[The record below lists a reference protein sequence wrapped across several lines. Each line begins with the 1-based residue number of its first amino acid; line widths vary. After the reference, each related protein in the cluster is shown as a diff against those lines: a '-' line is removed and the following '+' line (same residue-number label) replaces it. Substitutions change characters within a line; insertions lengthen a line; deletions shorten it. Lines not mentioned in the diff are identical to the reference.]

1 MKLAYMKKRRTT
13 ALIMGLLMVAA
24 VSAHEEPKLV
34 VKPTGRI
41 LFDAAYIRPQHIEDK
56 LNSGVGIPDMRIGV
70 GFSYDQWK
78 GKVEM
83 SFAYGKLSM
92 KDVWVQYDFDKKN
105 FIRGGYF
112 RHKYGYQS
120 STSTSFKE
128 SMEEPQ
134 TNTALNNERLI
145 GLMYEYNSRNFLA
158 TASIVVETDAMKE
171 TTDVIG
177 NEAIGALT
185 RLVYR
190 PYAERGK
197 MFQVGISGG
206 IEGARFNKQEDL
218 NHKQFTL
225 ASRWPMRVAK
235 INAQEAIVT
244 DAKTMYKFT
253 PEIMYANSRFAVIG
267 QYYLNTITRDNNQA
281 SFTGSGAYIT
291 LRALVKG
298 HEYSPNL
305 VDGGIAIPDPGN
317 MELCLQYNYT
327 SLSDATAGIYGGYLN
342 DWSLCYNYYFNKYMI
357 WRVRASWTKVTNRIG
372 FLDNECSIL
381 ETRLQVKF

>member
-24 VSAHEEPKLV
+24 VSAQEEPKLV

-158 TASIVVETDAMKE
+158 TASIVGRD
-171 TTDVIG
+171 
-177 NEAIGALT
+177 
-185 RLVYR
+185 RCH
-190 PYAERGK
+190 ER
-197 MFQVGISGG
+197 
-206 IEGARFNKQEDL
+206 
-218 NHKQFTL
+218 
-225 ASRWPMRVAK
+225 
-235 INAQEAIVT
+235 
-244 DAKTMYKFT
+244 
-253 PEIMYANSRFAVIG
+253 
-267 QYYLNTITRDNNQA
+267 NN
-281 SFTGSGAYIT
+281 GCD
-291 LRALVKG
+291 R
-298 HEYSPNL
+298 
-305 VDGGIAIPDPGN
+305 
-317 MELCLQYNYT
+317 
-327 SLSDATAGIYGGYLN
+327 
-342 DWSLCYNYYFNKYMI
+342 
-357 WRVRASWTKVTNRIG
+357 
-372 FLDNECSIL
+372 
-381 ETRLQVKF
+381 

>member
-1 MKLAYMKKRRTT
+1 
-13 ALIMGLLMVAA
+13 
-24 VSAHEEPKLV
+24 
-34 VKPTGRI
+34 
-41 LFDAAYIRPQHIEDK
+41 
-56 LNSGVGIPDMRIGV
+56 
-70 GFSYDQWK
+70 
-78 GKVEM
+78 
-83 SFAYGKLSM
+83 
-92 KDVWVQYDFDKKN
+92 
-105 FIRGGYF
+105 
-112 RHKYGYQS
+112 
-120 STSTSFKE
+120 
-128 SMEEPQ
+128 
-134 TNTALNNERLI
+134 
-145 GLMYEYNSRNFLA
+145 
-158 TASIVVETDAMKE
+158 MKE

-225 ASRWPMRVAK
+225 ASRWPIRVAK
-235 INAQEAIVT
+235 INAQEALVT

-253 PEIMYANSRFAVIG
+253 PEIMYANGRFAVIG

-305 VDGGIAIPDPGN
+305 VDGGSPYPTPAIWNSACNTTTPRCQMPR
-317 MELCLQYNYT
+317 L
-327 SLSDATAGIYGGYLN
+327 
-342 DWSLCYNYYFNKYMI
+342 
-357 WRVRASWTKVTNRIG
+357 ASMVVI
-372 FLDNECSIL
+372 
-381 ETRLQVKF
+381 

>member
-24 VSAHEEPKLV
+24 VSAQEEPKLV

-92 KDVWVQYDFDKKN
+92 KDVWLQYDFDKKN

-190 PYAERGK
+190 PWQR
-197 MFQVGISGG
+197 S
-206 IEGARFNKQEDL
+206 
-218 NHKQFTL
+218 
-225 ASRWPMRVAK
+225 
-235 INAQEAIVT
+235 
-244 DAKTMYKFT
+244 
-253 PEIMYANSRFAVIG
+253 
-267 QYYLNTITRDNNQA
+267 
-281 SFTGSGAYIT
+281 T
-291 LRALVKG
+291 LRR
-298 HEYSPNL
+298 P
-305 VDGGIAIPDPGN
+305 
-317 MELCLQYNYT
+317 
-327 SLSDATAGIYGGYLN
+327 
-342 DWSLCYNYYFNKYMI
+342 
-357 WRVRASWTKVTNRIG
+357 
-372 FLDNECSIL
+372 
-381 ETRLQVKF
+381 